1 MSGLF
6 GYLGGYLA
14 GHRTLASG
22 LSGDSQRSEIAG
34 LPAGAGLARPAG
46 MLRFAVISGVFSLA
60 LGTLPA
66 CVAEEVEDGET
77 DAFPAGKADGGID
90 EGSPE
95 ALGVLALVND
105 AAMTAAKLK
114 SEAGVTA
121 RVAGNIVKHRD
132 GADGVA
138 GTADDDTY
146 TTLHELDAIPYV
158 GPATLNALLELAR
171 DRGLVGG
178 GGSGAK
184 VSVIFSPQ
192 MGADTHN
199 AKIAQLIRGAQ
210 KTVDISVYSYSDAG
224 ISAAIADATSRGV
237 KVRFLFETANDDRKI
252 LDAAARAASK
262 SGRLEAQG
270 ADVRWVN
277 KILHHK
283 FLIVDGPRDDKSKA
297 ATAKLVTGSANWSNT
312 GATVY
317 DENTL
322 FIENSPEL
330 AAAFQHEFDQLWW
343 GSRDFV
349 GPATIQG
356 QSTANITTAD
366 VADQPGVELLLTS
379 PNFTLGGTEHATWSV
394 NKESLVVSDKW
405 VAAIRGATS
414 SIHIA
419 SGHMRLR
426 PVAEALIAKKQ
437 AQPSIDIKVY
447 LDQQEFISASGDAA
461 QKAEVAEC
469 QTDASTP
476 AAKAECL
483 RNDFLFSK
491 SLVDAGIDVRFKS
504 FAYRWDATYAAQ
516 MHSKYMVVDGKE
528 LISGSYNLSMNAEQ
542 ATFENALHLSGATY
556 APVAG
561 AFESNFSKIYDTGR
575 AQNLLTS
582 LRSEISSAQT
592 IPLVFPSMALTY
604 SEFDKL
610 RQLIRANCA
619 VVDSIAYRSNAA
631 AHKTCP
637 R

>member
-1 MSGLF
+1 
-6 GYLGGYLA
+6 
-14 GHRTLASG
+14 
-22 LSGDSQRSEIAG
+22 
-34 LPAGAGLARPAG
+34 
-46 MLRFAVISGVFSLA
+46 MLRFAVISGVFSLV

-66 CVAEEVEDGET
+66 CVSEDVEDGES

-105 AAMTAAKLK
+105 LAMTAAKLK

-121 RVAGNIVKHRD
+121 RVAGNIVKHRN
-132 GADGVA
+132 GVDGVA

-146 TTLHELDAIPYV
+146 TTLRELDQIPYV

-171 DRGLVGG
+171 ERGLVGG
-178 GGSGAK
+178 GGSGANI
-184 VSVIFSPQ
+184 SVIFSPQ
-192 MGADTHN
+192 VGADTHN

-210 KTVDISVYSYSDAG
+210 KTVDVAVYSYSDAG
-224 ISAAIADATSRGV
+224 IAAALADANSRGV
-237 KVRFLFETANDDRKI
+237 KIRFLFETANDDRKI
-252 LDAAARAASK
+252 VDPAARAASR
-262 SGRLEAQG
+262 SGKLEAIG

-283 FLIVDGPRDDKSKA
+283 FVIVDGPRDDKSRA
-297 ATAKLVTGSANWSNT
+297 ATAKMASGSANFSNT

-349 GPATIQG
+349 GPAPVQG
-356 QSTANITTAD
+356 QSTAMITTGD
-366 VADQPGVELLLTS
+366 VADQPGVDLLLTS

-394 NKESLVVSDKW
+394 NKASTVVSDKW
-405 VAAIRGATS
+405 VAAVHGATT

-419 SGHMRLR
+419 SGHLRLR
-426 PVAEALIAKKQ
+426 PFVEALIAKKQ
-437 AQPSIDIKVY
+437 AQPSIDIRVY

-461 QKAEVAEC
+461 QKAEVAQC
-469 QTDASTP
+469 QAAATTP
-476 AAKAECL
+476 TQAADCL

-491 SLVDAGIDVRFKS
+491 ALVDAGIDVRFKS
-504 FAYRWDATYAAQ
+504 FAYRWDASYAAQ

-542 ATFENALHLSGATY
+542 ASFENALHLRGSPY

-561 AFESNFSKIYDTGR
+561 AFEQNFAKLYETGR
-575 AQNLLTS
+575 AQDLLTG
-582 LRSEISSAQT
+582 LRSQISTAQT
-592 IPLVFPSMALTY
+592 IPLVFPPMALTY
-604 SEFDKL
+604 SEFDRL

-619 VVDSIAYRSNAA
+619 VVDSIDYRSNAA
-631 AHKTCP
+631 AHRTCP